1 MNVIVAGSRII
12 NDYKIVERAIT
23 ESGFEITELVSGGAR
38 GVDRLGEE
46 WARRHNVP
54 VKRFIPDWNRY
65 GTRGPN
71 HAGNVRNR
79 QMAAYV
85 GENGGLIAVW
95 DGTSPGTKN
104 MVMEARKLGLKVSVL
119 NLRKE
124 RRQRDARLAAI
135 AH

>member
-1 MNVIVAGSRII
+1 MNVIIAGSRII
-12 NDYKIVERAIT
+12 TDYAIVERAVR
-23 ESGFEITELVSGGAR
+23 ESGFRITELVSGGAR

-46 WARRHNVP
+46 WARRHQVP
-54 VKRFIPDWNRY
+54 IKRFLPNWNRY
-65 GTRGPN
+65 GSRGPD

-85 GENGGLIAVW
+85 GKEGGLIAVW

-104 MVMEARKLGLKVSVL
+104 MVIEARKLGLKVFVL

-124 RRQRDARLAAI
+124 RTDLSARRALARG
-135 AH
+135 

>member
-1 MNVIVAGSRII
+1 MKVIIAGSRII
-12 NDYKIVERAIT
+12 TDYATVERAVR
-23 ESGFEITELVSGGAR
+23 ESGFTITELVSGGAR

-46 WARRHNVP
+46 WARRQKVP
-54 VKRFIPDWNRY
+54 IKQFIPDWNRY
-65 GTRGPN
+65 GSRGPD

-85 GENGGLIAVW
+85 GKEGGLIAVW

-104 MVMEARKLGLKVSVL
+104 MVLEARKLGLKVFVL

-124 RRQRDARLAAI
+124 RQQREANLAGAGR
-135 AH
+135 